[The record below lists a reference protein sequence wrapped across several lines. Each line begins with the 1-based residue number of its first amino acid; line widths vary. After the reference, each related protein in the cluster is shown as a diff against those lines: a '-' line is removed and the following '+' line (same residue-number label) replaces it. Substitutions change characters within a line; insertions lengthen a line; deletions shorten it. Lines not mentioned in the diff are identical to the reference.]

1 VIAMKI
7 ANAKTILLSMPF
19 EADGIPPWSFGGK
32 PANAFDILLVRL
44 ETNDGL
50 VGWGEAFSRG
60 RDIALKQTI
69 DTRLLPLILGR
80 DATQISKIKHSLEF
94 QLHNFG
100 RISGVE
106 YGIAAIDIALWDLL
120 GKACGQPLYRL
131 LGGAY
136 AEELEVYASLM
147 RYGNV
152 NDVVNATGR
161 AVDRGYRYIKL
172 HEIGLDE
179 IRAAVKACAG
189 KAKVMIDVNCPWT
202 VTEALAIA
210 KELQDLDLYW
220 FEQPVWPPENYLGL
234 ARVRQQGLQRI
245 AAGENAGSLHD
256 FMSMISAGAID
267 IAQPDVAKTGGLT
280 EVLKI
285 AALREAHGV
294 EFVPHCAL
302 FGPGQVATIHLSAAH
317 RSTPIFERLFCDFEI
332 ELYGDATI
340 PKNGKIKVPT
350 GPGLGLEPVPEALEK
365 FRLSV

>member
-1 VIAMKI
+1 MKI

-19 EADGIPPWSFGGK
+19 EAGGTPPWSFGGK
-32 PANAFDILLVRL
+32 PANSFDILLVRL

-60 RDIALKQTI
+60 RDIALKQMI
-69 DTRLLPLILGR
+69 DARLLPLILGR

-100 RISGVE
+100 RISGIE

-136 AEELEVYASLM
+136 ADELEVYASLM

-152 NDVVNATGR
+152 DDVVEATRR
-161 AVDRGYRYIKL
+161 ALDRGYRYIKL

-202 VTEALAIA
+202 VPEALAIA

-220 FEQPVWPPENYLGL
+220 L
-234 ARVRQQGLQRI
+234 
-245 AAGENAGSLHD
+245 
-256 FMSMISAGAID
+256 
-267 IAQPDVAKTGGLT
+267 
-280 EVLKI
+280 
-285 AALREAHGV
+285 
-294 EFVPHCAL
+294 
-302 FGPGQVATIHLSAAH
+302 
-317 RSTPIFERLFCDFEI
+317 
-332 ELYGDATI
+332 
-340 PKNGKIKVPT
+340 
-350 GPGLGLEPVPEALEK
+350 LEPVEIKVL
-365 FRLSV
+365 